1 MKTKIRFILPL
12 LVLLLPTLAS
22 AQYLW
27 LKGGVNS
34 SNMTI
39 QDNQQTYS
47 TDYLSRIG
55 YHAGL
60 TGGMRFGFVGFEGGM
75 LLSSKGYNFDQTE
88 DNGDKIAGNTTLL
101 YLDVPVLLKL
111 SAGLGSMR
119 VYATTGPVFA
129 FGLSGTYTVDSTLA
143 GQEPKLVEEKIK
155 WGNTADSDIKPS
167 GVDYMVGAGIELS
180 KLSLGLSY
188 NWSLSNLAPT
198 TDNGQEIKNSLWQ
211 FTLGI
216 KIFGD

>member
-1 MKTKIRFILPL
+1 MKTKIRFLLPFL
-12 LVLLLPTLAS
+12 ALLLPAIAS

-34 SNMTI
+34 SNMTVK
-39 QDNQQTYS
+39 DNQQTYS
-47 TDYLSRIG
+47 TDYLNRIG

-60 TGGMRFGFVGFEGGM
+60 TGGMRFGFIGFESGL
-75 LLSSKGYNFDQTE
+75 LLSSKGYNFDQTY
-88 DNGDKIAGNTTLL
+88 DNGDKIAGNTSLL

-119 VYATTGPVFA
+119 VYAATGPVFA
-129 FGLSGTYTVDSTLA
+129 FGLSGTTTEETTLA
-143 GQEPKLVEEKIK
+143 GQDPVLVEEKIK
-155 WGNTADSDIKPS
+155 WGNTADDDIKSS

-180 KLSLGLSY
+180 KLSLGVSY

-198 TDNGQEIKNSLWQ
+198 TDNGQEIKHSLWQ
-211 FTLGI
+211 FTLGF